1 MNRWHSLPAQVY
13 ALVELRPATV
23 LLECAKPGAAEPWT
37 RIFTQ
42 PTRIIAANQPTEI
55 PRLFAEIEGAVAAGH
70 FAAGFFAY
78 ECGGCF
84 EPTAAVR
91 RNPAPGESGAPL
103 AWFGLYERCYCF
115 DHSTGAFV
123 DGDPPGME
131 RCATGHRGQE
141 PAAEA
146 LLEAEFGLLE
156 AEYAERIAAIHEW
169 ICAGEIY
176 QLNFTVPM
184 RVRTSATP
192 TALYSRL
199 RGLQPVEYGAF
210 LHTRP
215 GHRILS
221 FSPELF
227 FQLEDGGPMRRIT
240 TRPMKGTA
248 PRGRT
253 TGEDRQL
260 AEWLRNDPKN
270 RSENLMIVDLLR
282 NDLGR
287 LCRFGSVRAESLF
300 AVERYPTLWQM
311 TSNITGEVRPEVG
324 FQQIFR
330 ALFPCGSIT
339 GAPKVR
345 AMQLTARVEPEA
357 RGVYTGA
364 IGYFSRQRTVFNV
377 AIRTLELDGEGRE
390 LGRQSEKSKDK
401 NGVFKGKFEES
412 KSKFV
417 EPKSKGEELDGG
429 GENSGGELDRQ
440 TGLQF
445 GRMGVGGGI
454 IADSD
459 AASEFRE
466 CLLKAEFLTG
476 PPNRFPERFSLV
488 ETLLWREGF
497 PLLELHLDRLE
508 DSAGYF
514 EFACERARVRAALVA
529 HAATFASP
537 VPSPGLSPKPSLELN
552 PEPKPESSQF
562 PNQPPRPAPRK
573 VRLLLGPEGG
583 LRIESAILP
592 VSAIQPESATSTD
605 AKPARVRISTARTD
619 PRDRMLFHKTTHRPV
634 YAAAYGAATE
644 AGFDD
649 VLFLNLR
656 GEVTEGAI
664 SNIFIEKDG
673 RWFTPPVE
681 CGLLAGVFRRHLLE
695 TRPGIEEKV
704 LYPGDLRQA
713 DTVYLTNA
721 VRGLRRAI
729 IDWEN

>member
-1 MNRWHSLPAQVY
+1 MNRWHALP
-13 ALVELRPATV
+13 VELYEWVEQRPATV
-23 LLECAKPGAAEPWT
+23 LLESAQPGATEPWT
-37 RIFTQ
+37 RLFTQ
-42 PTRIIAANQPTEI
+42 PARIVAAYEPAEI

-78 ECGGCF
+78 ECGGFF
-84 EPTAAVR
+84 EPAAAVR
-91 RNPAPGESGAPL
+91 PSPVSSQSGAPL
-103 AWFGLYERCYCF
+103 AWFGLYERCHLF
-115 DHSTGAFV
+115 DHRSGAFV
-123 DGDPPGME
+123 DGDPPEME
-131 RCATGHRGQE
+131 RCATGRCGQNQPAKPDEPDE
-141 PAAEA
+141 PAPEA
-146 LLEAEFGLLE
+146 LLEASFGLSE
-156 AEYAERIAAIHEW
+156 AEYAERIEAIHEW

-184 RVRTSATP
+184 RVRSSATP
-192 TALYSRL
+192 AALYSRL
-199 RGLQPVEYGAF
+199 RGRQPVEFGAF
-210 LHTRP
+210 LHTQP
-215 GHRILS
+215 GCRILS

-227 FQLEDGGPMRRIT
+227 FQLEEGRGTRRIT

-253 TGEDRQL
+253 TVEDRQQ
-260 AEWLRNDPKN
+260 AEWLRHDPKN

-287 LCRFGSVRAESLF
+287 LCRYGSVRAENLF

-311 TSNITGEVRPEVG
+311 TSTITGEVRPEVG

-330 ALFPCGSIT
+330 ALFPAGSIT

-345 AMQLTARVEPEA
+345 AMQLAARVEPEA

-377 AIRTLELDGEGRE
+377 AIRTLELSGEDGEAEGQDAR
-390 LGRQSEKSKDK
+390 L
-401 NGVFKGKFEES
+401 
-412 KSKFV
+412 
-417 EPKSKGEELDGG
+417 
-429 GENSGGELDRQ
+429 
-440 TGLQF
+440 

-454 IADSD
+454 VADSD

-476 PPNRFPERFSLV
+476 PPNRFPEGFSLV

-514 EFACERARVRAALVA
+514 GFACERAELRAALLA
-529 HAATFASP
+529 HAATFAGP
-537 VPSPGLSPKPSLELN
+537 EPSLE
-552 PEPKPESSQF
+552 PSPKLSHSQ
-562 PNQPPRPAPRK
+562 NQPPRRPAPRK
-573 VRLLLGPEGG
+573 LRLLLGPEGR
-583 LRIESAILP
+583 LRIESEILP
-592 VSAIQPESATSTD
+592 ASAIQPASATSPE
-605 AKPARVRISTARTD
+605 AKPARVRIAAQRTD

-634 YAAAYGAATE
+634 YAAAFRAATE

-664 SNIFIEKDG
+664 SNIFIEKNG
-673 RWFTPPVE
+673 RWLTPPVG

-704 LYPGDLRQA
+704 LYPGDLRHA

-721 VRGLRRAI
+721 VRGLRRAV
-729 IDWEN
+729 IDW

>member
-1 MNRWHSLPAQVY
+1 
-13 ALVELRPATV
+13 
-23 LLECAKPGAAEPWT
+23 LLECAKPGATEPWT
-37 RIFTQ
+37 RFFTQ

-55 PRLFAEIEGAVAAGH
+55 PRLFAEIEDAVAAGH

-103 AWFGLYERCYCF
+103 AWFGLYERCHVF

-131 RCATGHRGQE
+131 RCATGHCDDE
-141 PAAEA
+141 PASEVS
-146 LLEAEFGLLE
+146 LEATLGLTE

-184 RVRTSATP
+184 RVRTSASP
-192 TALYSRL
+192 AALYPRL
-199 RGLQPVEYGAF
+199 RSRQPVEYGAF

-227 FQLEDGGPMRRIT
+227 FQLEGDEATRRIT

-311 TSNITGEVRPEVG
+311 TSTITGEVRPEVG
-324 FQQIFR
+324 FQKIFR

-345 AMQLTARVEPEA
+345 AMQLTARVEPEP

-377 AIRTLELDGEGRE
+377 AIRTLELNGKGEE
-390 LGRQSEKSKDK
+390 LGRQSEESKDK
-401 NGVFKGKFEES
+401 NGELNGNSRGFKGKFEGS
-412 KSKFV
+412 KSKR
-417 EPKSKGEELDGG
+417 KGLDGG
-429 GENSGGELDRQ
+429 GENPGGELDGQ

-445 GRMGVGGGI
+445 WRMGVGGGI
-454 IADSD
+454 VADSD

-476 PPNRFPERFSLV
+476 PPDRFPERFSLV

-497 PLLELHLDRLE
+497 PLIELHLDRLE

-514 EFACERARVRAALVA
+514 GFACDRADVRAALMA

-537 VPSPGLSPKPSLELN
+537 EPSSEPSPKR
-552 PEPKPESSQF
+552 SQSQ
-562 PNQPPRPAPRK
+562 NQPPRPAPRK
-573 VRLLLGPEGG
+573 VRLLLSPEGG
-583 LRIESAILP
+583 LRIESEILP
-592 VSAIQPESATSTD
+592 ISAIQPGCATSTD
-605 AKPARVRISTARTD
+605 AKPARVRISTERTD
-619 PRDRMLFHKTTHRPV
+619 PCDRMLFHKTTHRPV
-634 YAAAYGAATE
+634 YAAAYKAATE

-681 CGLLAGVFRRHLLE
+681 CGLLGGVFRRHLLE

-713 DTVYLTNA
+713 DAVYLTNA
-721 VRGLRRAI
+721 VRGLRRAV
-729 IDWEN
+729 IDWENRRHERRFLQF

>member
-1 MNRWHSLPAQVY
+1 MNHWHSLPVELY
-13 ALVELRPATV
+13 ELVEQRAATV
-23 LLECAKPGAAEPWT
+23 LLECAQPGAAEPWT
-37 RIFTQ
+37 RLFTQ
-42 PTRIIAANQPTEI
+42 PARIVAANELAEI
-55 PRLFAEIEGAVAAGH
+55 PRLFAEIEGAVAAGS

-91 RNPAPGESGAPL
+91 PSPAPGPFGVPL
-103 AWFGLYERCYCF
+103 AWFGIYERCYCF
-115 DHSTGAFV
+115 DHSTGGFV

-131 RCATGHRGQE
+131 RFATGRRDEE
-141 PAAEA
+141 PAPEA
-146 LLEAEFGLLE
+146 LLEAEFGLSE

-184 RVRTSATP
+184 RVRTSAAP
-192 TALYSRL
+192 AALYSRL
-199 RGLQPVEYGAF
+199 RNRQPVEYGAF
-210 LHTRP
+210 LHAQP
-215 GHRILS
+215 YHRILS

-227 FQLEDGGPMRRIT
+227 FQLEDDGSTRRIT

-248 PRGRT
+248 HRGRT

-260 AEWLRNDPKN
+260 SEWLRNDPKN

-287 LCRFGSVRAESLF
+287 LCRFGSVRAENLF

-311 TSNITGEVRPEVG
+311 TSTITGEVRPEVG

-345 AMQLTARVEPEA
+345 AMQLTAKVEPEA

-364 IGYFSRQRTVFNV
+364 IGYFSRERTVFNV
-377 AIRTLELDGEGRE
+377 AIRTLELNGKGGELEG
-390 LGRQSEKSKDK
+390 QSRAL
-401 NGVFKGKFEES
+401 NG
-412 KSKFV
+412 
-417 EPKSKGEELDGG
+417 KGEESN
-429 GENSGGELDRQ
+429 GEGEKPGGELDGQ
-440 TGLQF
+440 SGLQF

-454 IADSD
+454 VADSD

-497 PLLELHLDRLE
+497 PLFELHLDRLE

-514 EFACERARVRAALVA
+514 GFACDRAEVRAALMA

-537 VPSPGLSPKPSLELN
+537 EPSPKLSPEPSQS
-552 PEPKPESSQF
+552 PHQPPKPG
-562 PNQPPRPAPRK
+562 PRK
-573 VRLLLGPEGG
+573 VRLLLDPEGG
-583 LRIESAILP
+583 LRIESEIL
-592 VSAIQPESATSTD
+592 PESAVSPA
-605 AKPARVRISTARTD
+605 AKPVRIRISAERTD

-634 YAAAYGAATE
+634 YAAAFKAATE
-644 AGFDD
+644 AGFGD

-695 TRPGIEEKV
+695 LRPGEQPLPGGEQDQVFAAGVQERV

-713 DTVYLTNA
+713 GAVYLTNA

-729 IDWEN
+729 IDWENQQA

>member
-1 MNRWHSLPAQVY
+1 MNRWHSLPAELY
-13 ALVELRPATV
+13 AVVEQTPATV
-23 LLECAKPGAAEPWT
+23 LLECAKPGAAQPWT
-37 RIFTQ
+37 RLFTQ
-42 PTRIIAANQPTEI
+42 PARIVAAKEPAEI
-55 PRLFAEIEGAVAAGH
+55 PRLFAEIEGAVAAGS

-91 RNPAPGESGAPL
+91 PSPAPGPFGVPL
-103 AWFGLYERCYCF
+103 AWFGIYERCYCF
-115 DHSTGAFV
+115 DHSTGGFV

-131 RCATGHRGQE
+131 RFANGLCGQDE
-141 PAAEA
+141 PAEPIPDA
-146 LLEAEFGLLE
+146 LLEAAFGLTE
-156 AEYAERIAAIHEW
+156 AEYAECIAAIHEW
-169 ICAGEIY
+169 ICAGQIY

-184 RVRTSATP
+184 RVLTSATP
-192 TALYSRL
+192 AAFYSRL
-199 RGLQPVEYGAF
+199 RGRQPVEFGAF

-227 FQLEDGGPMRRIT
+227 FQLKGDGATRRIT

-287 LCRFGSVRAESLF
+287 LCRFGSIRAENLF

-311 TSNITGEVRPEVG
+311 TSTITGEVRPEVG
-324 FQQIFR
+324 FQQVFR

-345 AMQLTARVEPEA
+345 AMQLTARVEPDA

-364 IGYFSRQRTVFNV
+364 IGYFSRERTVFNV
-377 AIRTLELDGEGRE
+377 AIRTLELNGKGGE
-390 LGRQSEKSKDK
+390 LGRHSEESKDK
-401 NGVFKGKFEES
+401 NGELNGNNGEFKGKFEG
-412 KSKFV
+412 
-417 EPKSKGEELDGG
+417 PKNQREGLDGG
-429 GENSGGELDRQ
+429 GENPGGELDGQ
-440 TGLQF
+440 SGLQF

-454 IADSD
+454 VADSD

-514 EFACERARVRAALVA
+514 GFTCERAAARAALLA
-529 HAATFASP
+529 HAATFASLR
-537 VPSPGLSPKPSLELN
+537 PSPEPGPEPN
-552 PEPKPESSQF
+552 PEPT
-562 PNQPPRPAPRK
+562 QPPSQPLTSAPRK
-573 VRLLLGPEGG
+573 VRLLLDPEGG
-583 LRIESAILP
+583 LRIGSEILP
-592 VSAIQPESATSTD
+592 VSAMQPESGANPA
-605 AKPARVRISTARTD
+605 AKPARIRISAERTD

-634 YAAAYGAATE
+634 YAAAFRAATD

-664 SNIFIEKDG
+664 SNIFIEKNG

-713 DTVYLTNA
+713 GAVYLANA

-729 IDWEN
+729 IDWESPEA